1 MCGSDLRGDRTDEK
15 EKRVENV
22 KILHIQWGIF
32 GTADIDE
39 AFTAEGHKVV
49 RFPFSKDQDVV
60 YNCEVEEN
68 LTTVLHRET
77 PDVVFS
83 FNYFPVISK
92 VCAREDI
99 RYIAW
104 VFDDPCVFLYSE
116 TVSNP
121 CNCIYLFDRELYSQF
136 RKEGISTVHYLP
148 LAANTGRLDAMDKML
163 DTGYAYDVSFVG
175 SLYLERHDFFD
186 RMYNALP
193 EYAKGYIRALMAIQ
207 LQFQGYDLIKDSLGP
222 VMTDLCRACPIGI
235 EQGSRVTREYMYTK
249 CVIDQRLTSIERIDL
264 LEAVAKEHP
273 VDLFT
278 YIRGLSMANVNE
290 HGTVGYLEGAPLVF
304 KRSRVNLN
312 ITLRSIKNGIP
323 LRAFDIMGAGGF
335 LLTNLQSGFL
345 DIFVPDE
352 DFIYYEDKKDLVRKV
367 DYYLKHDEERKAIA
381 RNGHDKIATGH
392 TYRHRVREMLD
403 QRYN

>member
-1 MCGSDLRGDRTDEK
+1 M
-15 EKRVENV
+15 
-22 KILHIQWGIF
+22 KILHIQWGIC

-39 AFTAEGHKVV
+39 AFVAEGHEVV

-60 YNCEVEEN
+60 YNREVEKE
-68 LTTVLHRET
+68 LTDALHREI
-77 PDVVFS
+77 PDMVYS
-83 FNYFPVISK
+83 FNFFPVISK

-99 RYIAW
+99 QYIAW

-116 TVSNP
+116 TVVNS
-121 CNCIYLFDRELYSQF
+121 CNCIYLFDKELCSQF
-136 RKEGISTVHYLP
+136 QKEGITTVHYMP
-148 LAANTGRLDAMDKML
+148 LAANTERLDAMNKML

-186 RMYNALP
+186 RMYDALP

-207 LQFQGYDLIKDSLGP
+207 LQIQGYDLIEASLAP
-222 VMTDLCRACPIGI
+222 VMADLCRACPIGI
-235 EQGSRVTREYMYTK
+235 EPGSRVTREYMYTR

-290 HGTVGYLEGAPLVF
+290 HGTVGYLEEAPVVF

-312 ITLRSIKNGIP
+312 ITLQSIKNGIP
-323 LRAFDIMGAGGF
+323 LRAFDVMGAGGF
-335 LLTNLQSGFL
+335 LLSDLQSGFL
-345 DIFVPDE
+345 DLFVPGE
-352 DFIYYEDKKDLVRKV
+352 DFVYYEDREDLVRKV
-367 DYYLKHDEERKAIA
+367 DYYLKHETERKAIA
-381 RNGHDKIATGH
+381 QNGHDKIAANH
-392 TYRHRVREMLD
+392 TYKHRVREMLD
-403 QRYN
+403 QRYR

>member
-1 MCGSDLRGDRTDEK
+1 M
-15 EKRVENV
+15 
-22 KILHIQWGIF
+22 KILHIQWGVF
-32 GTADIDE
+32 GTRDIE
-39 AFTAEGHKVV
+39 GAFIVEGHEVV

-60 YNCEVEEN
+60 YNLEVEDD

-83 FNYFPVISK
+83 FNFFPVISK
-92 VCAREDI
+92 VCKREAI

-116 TVSNP
+116 TVVNA
-121 CNCIYLFDRELYSQF
+121 CNHIYVFDKELCAGFQ
-136 RKEGISTVHYLP
+136 KDGISTVHYLP
-148 LAANTGRLDAMDKML
+148 LAADTDRLDAMDKNL

-186 RMYNALP
+186 RMYEVLP
-193 EYAKGYIRALMAIQ
+193 EYAKGYIHALMTIQ
-207 LQFQGYDLIKDSLGP
+207 LQIQGYDLIEDSLAP
-222 VMTDLCRACPIGI
+222 VMEDLCRARPIGI
-235 EQGSRVTREYMYTK
+235 EPGSRATREYLYTK
-249 CVIDQRLTSIERIDL
+249 CVIDRRLTSIERIDL
-264 LEAVAKEHP
+264 LEAVAKEHS

-290 HGTVGYLEGAPLVF
+290 HGTVGYLEEAPLVF

-335 LLTNLQSGFL
+335 LLSNFQTGFL

-352 DFIYYEDKKDLVRKV
+352 DFVYYEDKKDLMRKI
-367 DYYLKHDEERKAIA
+367 DYYLKHEEERKAIA
-381 RNGHDKIATGH
+381 RNGHDKIAAGH

-403 QRYN
+403 QKYS